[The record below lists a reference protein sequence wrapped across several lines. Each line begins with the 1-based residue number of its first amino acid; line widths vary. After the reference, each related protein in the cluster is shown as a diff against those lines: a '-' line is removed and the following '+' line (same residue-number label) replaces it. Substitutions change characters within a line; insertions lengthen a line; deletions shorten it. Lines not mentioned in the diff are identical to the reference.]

1 MRVVK
6 INSKS
11 MGEKIAISLKNVS
24 KCYKRYHRPVEKLTE
39 ILLPGKN
46 YGQEFWALRNI
57 NLEIPKGE
65 TSGIIGRNG
74 SGKSTLLQIIAGT
87 LMPTTGEVQVEGR
100 ISALLELGSGF
111 NPEFTGRQ
119 NVFFNGRLLGLS
131 QQEIEDKF
139 DEIVGFADIGDFI
152 DQPVKTYSSGMFVR
166 LAFAVA
172 VNVEPE
178 ILIVDEALSVGDGVF
193 VHRCMA
199 KIKDFQDAGGTIL
212 FVSHDLGSV
221 SRLCSEVIWI
231 NDGQIVEQG
240 KLIDI
245 SKSYQAWMYDKIN
258 ERLKKDSDLATNVQ
272 SDKETVANIE
282 VSLDVNSEKQSAI
295 TNKINQFT
303 GKEYLAFHN
312 TKRFGT
318 GRCEIISLEVFNEQG
333 KKTGF
338 VMPDEWLILQT
349 KIISYDEVLSPIVGM
364 TIFDRLRVSIT
375 AWNTTQCKYQLP
387 KFGKNE
393 LISVN
398 FKIKWPHIKSD
409 SYSLEPAIADGSQD
423 SHEMMDWLQASVAIQ
438 SGVTDLTFG
447 FMRLT
452 DVNINHTL
460 EVFTINDLIN
470 KT

>member
-1 MRVVK
+1 
-6 INSKS
+6 
-11 MGEKIAISLKNVS
+11 MGEEIAISLKNVS
-24 KCYKRYHRPVEKLTE
+24 KSYKRYHRPVERLTE
-39 ILLPGKN
+39 ILLPGKS

-57 NLEIPKGE
+57 NLEIPKGQ

-74 SGKSTLLQIIAGT
+74 SGKSTLLQVIAGT
-87 LMPTTGEVQVEGR
+87 LMPTTGEVKVQGR

-131 QQEIEDKF
+131 QQEIEAKF

-199 KIKDFQDAGGTIL
+199 KIKDFQDVGGTIL

-240 KLIDI
+240 KPIDI
-245 SKSYQAWMYDKIN
+245 SKSYQAWIYDKIN
-258 ERLKKDSDLATNVQ
+258 ERLKKDSDSVTNLQ
-272 SDKETVANIE
+272 SDQEKIANSKE
-282 VSLDVNSEKQSAI
+282 SLDVKSDNKSPN
-295 TNKINQFT
+295 TNKINPFT
-303 GKEYLAFHN
+303 GNEYLAFHN

-318 GRCEIISLEVFNEQG
+318 GRCEIVSLEVLNEQG
-333 KKTGF
+333 QKTSF

-349 KIISYDEVLSPIVGM
+349 KIITYDDVDNPILGITM
-364 TIFDRLRVSIT
+364 FDRLRVPIT
-375 AWNTTQCKYQLP
+375 GWNTAQYKYQLP
-387 KFGKNE
+387 KFKKNQ
-393 LISVN
+393 LVSVT
-398 FKIKWPHIKSD
+398 FKIQWPHIKSD

-423 SHEMMDWLQASVAIQ
+423 SHEMMDWLQASIAIQ

-447 FMRLT
+447 FIRFKE
-452 DVNINHTL
+452 VNIHHNL
-460 EVFTINDLIN
+460 EIVATNQIQN
-470 KT
+470 

>member
-1 MRVVK
+1 
-6 INSKS
+6 
-11 MGEKIAISLKNVS
+11 MGEEIAISLKNVS
-24 KCYKRYHRPVEKLTE
+24 KCYKRYHRPVERLRE
-39 ILLPGKN
+39 ILLPGRN
-46 YGQEFWALRNI
+46 YGQEFWALRDI
-57 NLEIPKGE
+57 NLQIPKGE

-87 LMPTTGEVQVEGR
+87 LIPTTGEVQVQGR
-100 ISALLELGSGF
+100 VSALLELGSGF

-131 QQEIEDKF
+131 QQKIEEKF
-139 DEIVGFADIGDFI
+139 DDILGFADIGDFI

-172 VNVEPE
+172 VNVEPD

-221 SRLCSEVIWI
+221 SRLCSEAIWI

-240 KLIDI
+240 KPIDI

-258 ERLKKDSDLATNVQ
+258 ERLKKDSDSATNIQ
-272 SDKETVANIE
+272 SYKETVANIE
-282 VSLDVNSEKQSAI
+282 VSLEANSDKQSAI
-295 TNKINQFT
+295 TNKTNPFT
-303 GKEYLAFHN
+303 GDQYLSFHN

-333 KKTGF
+333 KKIGF
-338 VMPDEWLILQT
+338 IMPDEWLILQT

-387 KFGKNE
+387 KFEKNQ
-393 LISVN
+393 LIAVT

-460 EVFTINDLIN
+460 EVVTINHLIN
-470 KT
+470 QT

>member
-1 MRVVK
+1 LGKLTVK
-6 INSKS
+6 VWES
-11 MGEKIAISLKNVS
+11 MGEEIAISLKNVS
-24 KCYKRYHRPVEKLTE
+24 KCYKRYHRPVERLRE

-46 YGQEFWALRNI
+46 YGQEFWALRDI
-57 NLEIPKGE
+57 NLQIPKGE

-87 LMPTTGEVQVEGR
+87 LIPTTGEVQVKGR
-100 ISALLELGSGF
+100 VSALLELGSGF

-131 QQEIEDKF
+131 QQKIEEKF
-139 DEIVGFADIGDFI
+139 DDILGFADIGDFI

-172 VNVEPE
+172 VNVEPD

-221 SRLCSEVIWI
+221 SRLCSEAIWI

-240 KLIDI
+240 KPIDI
-245 SKSYQAWMYDKIN
+245 SKSYQAWMYEKIN
-258 ERLKKDSDLATNVQ
+258 ERLKKDSDSATNAQ

-282 VSLDVNSEKQSAI
+282 VSLEANSDKQSTI
-295 TNKINQFT
+295 TNKINPFT
-303 GKEYLAFHN
+303 GNQYLSFHN

-318 GRCEIISLEVFNEQG
+318 GRCEIISLEVLNEQG
-333 KKTGF
+333 QKIGF

-349 KIISYDEVLSPIVGM
+349 KIISYDDVANPILGITM
-364 TIFDRLRVSIT
+364 FDRLRVAIT
-375 AWNTTQCKYQLP
+375 GWNTTQYKYQLP
-387 KFGKNE
+387 KLTKNQ
-393 LISVN
+393 LVSVT

-409 SYSLEPAIADGSQD
+409 SYSLEPAVADGSQD
-423 SHEMMDWLQASVAIQ
+423 SHEMMDWLQASMAIQ

-447 FMRLT
+447 FLRFNE
-452 DVNINHTL
+452 VNIYHTL
-460 EVFTINDLIN
+460 DAFVNNQILN
-470 KT
+470 

>member
-1 MRVVK
+1 VE

-11 MGEKIAISLKNVS
+11 MGEEIAISLKNVS
-24 KCYKRYHRPVEKLTE
+24 KCYKRYHRPVERLRE
-39 ILLPGKN
+39 ILLPNKS
-46 YGQEFWALRNI
+46 YGQEFWALQNI
-57 NLEIPKGE
+57 NLEIPKGQ

-87 LMPTTGEVQVEGR
+87 LMPTTGQVQVKGR
-100 ISALLELGSGF
+100 VSALLELGSGF

-131 QQEIEDKF
+131 QQAIEDKF
-139 DEIVGFADIGDFI
+139 DDIIGFADIGDFI
-152 DQPVKTYSSGMFVR
+152 DEPVKTYSSGMFVR

-221 SRLCSEVIWI
+221 SRLCSEAIWI

-240 KLIDI
+240 KPIDI

-258 ERLKKDSDLATNVQ
+258 ERLKKDSDSDNNVQ
-272 SDKETVANIE
+272 SDKQAVANIE
-282 VSLDVNSEKQSAI
+282 VIQDTNLDNKLAN
-295 TNKINQFT
+295 TNKINPFS
-303 GKEYLAFHN
+303 GNEYLAFQN

-318 GRCEIISLEVFNEQG
+318 GRCEIISLEVLNEQG
-333 KKTGF
+333 QKTGF

-349 KIISYDEVLSPIVGM
+349 KIIIYDDVDSPILGITM
-364 TIFDRLRVSIT
+364 FDRLRVPIT
-375 AWNTTQCKYQLP
+375 GWNTRQYKYQLP
-387 KFGKNE
+387 KFRKNQ
-393 LISVN
+393 LISVT

-409 SYSLEPAIADGSQD
+409 SYSLEPAVADGSQE

-447 FMRLT
+447 MIRFS
-452 DVNINHTL
+452 DVNIDHQL
-460 EVFTINDLIN
+460 ETVAINQI
-470 KT
+470 

>member
-1 MRVVK
+1 
-6 INSKS
+6 
-11 MGEKIAISLKNVS
+11 MGEEIAISLKNVS
-24 KCYKRYHRPVEKLTE
+24 KCYKRYHHPVERLRE
-39 ILLPGKN
+39 ILLPGKS
-46 YGQEFWALRNI
+46 YGQEFWALQNI
-57 NLEIPKGE
+57 NLEIPKGQ

-87 LMPTTGEVQVEGR
+87 LMPTTGQVQVQGR

-131 QQEIEDKF
+131 QQAIEDKF

-221 SRLCSEVIWI
+221 SRLCSEAIWI

-240 KLIDI
+240 KPIDI

-258 ERLKKDSDLATNVQ
+258 ERLKKDSDSTPNVQ
-272 SDKETVANIE
+272 NDKETVAKIE
-282 VSLDVNSEKQSAI
+282 AIIDVNSDKESAT
-295 TNKINQFT
+295 TNKINPFS
-303 GKEYLAFHN
+303 GNEYLAFHN

-318 GRCEIISLEVFNEQG
+318 GRCEIISLEILNEQG
-333 KKTGF
+333 QKIGF

-349 KIISYDEVLSPIVGM
+349 KIISYDDVDNPILGITM
-364 TIFDRLRVSIT
+364 FDRLRVAIT
-375 AWNTTQCKYQLP
+375 GWNTTQYKYQLP
-387 KFGKNE
+387 KFKKNQ
-393 LISVN
+393 LISVT
-398 FKIKWPHIKSD
+398 FKVKWPHIKSD
-409 SYSLEPAIADGSQD
+409 SYSLEPAVADGSQD
-423 SHEMMDWLQASVAIQ
+423 SHEMMDWLQACVAIQ

-447 FMRLT
+447 LIRFNE
-452 DVNINHTL
+452 VNICHQL
-460 EVFTINDLIN
+460 ETVATNQI
-470 KT
+470 

>member
-1 MRVVK
+1 
-6 INSKS
+6 
-11 MGEKIAISLKNVS
+11 MGEEIAISLKNVS
-24 KCYKRYHRPVEKLTE
+24 KCYKRYHHPVERLRE
-39 ILLPGKN
+39 ILLPNKS
-46 YGQEFWALRNI
+46 YGQEFWALQNI
-57 NLEIPKGE
+57 NLEIPKGQ

-87 LMPTTGEVQVEGR
+87 LMPTTGQVQVQGR

-131 QQEIEDKF
+131 QQAIEDKF
-139 DEIVGFADIGDFI
+139 DDIIGFADIGDFI
-152 DQPVKTYSSGMFVR
+152 DEPVKTYSSGMFVR

-221 SRLCSEVIWI
+221 SRLCSEAIWI

-240 KLIDI
+240 KPIDI

-258 ERLKKDSDLATNVQ
+258 ERLKKDSDYGINVQ
-272 SDKETVANIE
+272 SDKETLPNVE
-282 VSLDVNSEKQSAI
+282 VILDVSSDNKSA
-295 TNKINQFT
+295 TNNKINPFT
-303 GKEYLAFHN
+303 SNEYLAFHN

-318 GRCEIISLEVFNEQG
+318 GRCEIISLEVLNEQG
-333 KKTGF
+333 EKTGF

-349 KIISYDEVLSPIVGM
+349 KIISYDDILSPIVGM
-364 TIFDRLRVSIT
+364 TIFDRLRVSVT

-387 KFGKNE
+387 KIKKNQ

-409 SYSLEPAIADGSQD
+409 NYSLEPAIADGNQD
-423 SHEMMDWLQASVAIQ
+423 SHEMMDWLQACVAIQ

-460 EVFTINDLIN
+460 EVVTINHIIN
-470 KT
+470 QK

>member
-1 MRVVK
+1 
-6 INSKS
+6 
-11 MGEKIAISLKNVS
+11 MGEEIAISLKNVS
-24 KCYKRYHRPVEKLTE
+24 KCYKRYHHPVERLRE
-39 ILLPGKN
+39 ILLPAKT
-46 YGQEFWALRNI
+46 YGQEFWALQNI
-57 NLEIPKGE
+57 NLEIPKGQ
-65 TSGIIGRNG
+65 TSGIVGRNG

-87 LMPTTGEVQVEGR
+87 MMPTTGEVKVQGR

-131 QQEIEDKF
+131 KQEIEDKF
-139 DEIVGFADIGDFI
+139 DEIVDFADIGDFI
-152 DQPVKTYSSGMFVR
+152 DEPVKTYSSGMFVR

-240 KLIDI
+240 KPIDI

-258 ERLKKDSDLATNVQ
+258 EKLKKESDLVTHVQ
-272 SDKETVANIE
+272 TDKETV
-282 VSLDVNSEKQSAI
+282 VNSEVIIEINSDKQSGSD
-295 TNKINQFT
+295 NKINPFT
-303 GKEYLAFHN
+303 GNEYLAFNN

-318 GRCEIISLEVFNEQG
+318 GRCEIISLESLNEQG
-333 KKTGF
+333 QKIGF

-349 KIISYDEVLSPIVGM
+349 KIISYDDVDNPILGITM
-364 TIFDRLRVSIT
+364 FDRLRVAIT
-375 AWNTTQCKYQLP
+375 GWNTTQYKYQLP
-387 KFGKNE
+387 KFRKNQ
-393 LISVN
+393 LISVT

-409 SYSLEPAIADGSQD
+409 SYSLEPAVADGSQD
-423 SHEMMDWLQASVAIQ
+423 SHEMMDWLQASMAIQ

-447 FMRLT
+447 FIRFSE
-452 DVNINHTL
+452 VNINHKL
-460 EVFTINDLIN
+460 ETVTTNQI
-470 KT
+470 

>member
-1 MRVVK
+1 
-6 INSKS
+6 
-11 MGEKIAISLKNVS
+11 MGEEIAISLKNVS
-24 KCYKRYHRPVEKLTE
+24 KCYKRYHRPVERLRE
-39 ILLPGKN
+39 ILLPGRN
-46 YGQEFWALRNI
+46 YGQEFWALRDI
-57 NLEIPKGE
+57 NLQIPKGE

-87 LMPTTGEVQVEGR
+87 LIPTTGEVQVQGR
-100 ISALLELGSGF
+100 VSALLELGSGF

-131 QQEIEDKF
+131 QKKIEEKF
-139 DEIVGFADIGDFI
+139 DDILGFADIGDFI

-172 VNVEPE
+172 VNVEPD

-221 SRLCSEVIWI
+221 SRLCSEAIWI

-240 KLIDI
+240 KPIDI

-258 ERLKKDSDLATNVQ
+258 ERLKKDSDSATNIQ
-272 SDKETVANIE
+272 SYKETVANIE
-282 VSLDVNSEKQSAI
+282 VSLEANSDKQSAI
-295 TNKINQFT
+295 TNKTNPFT
-303 GKEYLAFHN
+303 GDQYLSFHN

-333 KKTGF
+333 KKIGF
-338 VMPDEWLILQT
+338 IMPDEWLILQT

-387 KFGKNE
+387 KFEKNQ
-393 LISVN
+393 LIAVT

-460 EVFTINDLIN
+460 EVVTINHLIN
-470 KT
+470 QT